1 MYDFST
7 DYNLTDKKIY
17 QITMNFWWIK
27 HNTKWY
33 LGLSNWY
40 LLLYQPCM
48 ARPTRIDLNLNKLCY
63 YAYMVSLV
71 RFNGSCN
78 TLKDQSDILYA
89 LNKKTCEYKYIIW

>member
-1 MYDFST
+1 
-7 DYNLTDKKIY
+7 
-17 QITMNFWWIK
+17 
-27 HNTKWY
+27 
-33 LGLSNWY
+33 
-40 LLLYQPCM
+40 M

-89 LNKKTCEYKYIIW
+89 LNKKTCEYKYII

>member
-1 MYDFST
+1 M
-7 DYNLTDKKIY
+7 
-17 QITMNFWWIK
+17 
-27 HNTKWY
+27 
-33 LGLSNWY
+33 
-40 LLLYQPCM
+40 LLYQPCM

-89 LNKKTCEYKYIIW
+89 LNKKTCEYKYII